1 MIQNRYGDRG
11 QAFPIYI
18 VMVASLLFLAFAF
31 FTVGKASAVRNGAQG
46 AADAAALAAAQEA
59 RSEMGTGFLA
69 ALLLPGGLEDF
80 FDDNKFFDPGPCAA
94 ARELAAKN
102 RADVTPIDGTGR
114 GCFSVPGFLRDEIT
128 VDVKTRYTVGK
139 SVIPGT
145 EQRHA
150 TARATAVVEFR
161 CSLPEPEPEG
171 SASPGG
177 DTDGGTDDGKEEDD
191 KPGPIDFNCH
201 GGDHINIDPT
211 DPGSWESLSKIL
223 FTVHLVD
230 AD

>member
-1 MIQNRYGDRG
+1 MIQHRYRDRG

-18 VMVASLLFLAFAF
+18 VMVASLLFLALAF
-31 FTVGKASAVRNGAQG
+31 FAVGKASAARNGAQG

-59 RSEMGTGFLA
+59 RNEMGTGFLA
-69 ALLLPGGLEDF
+69 ALLLPGGLDDF
-80 FDDNKFFDPGPCAA
+80 FRGDKFFPGRPCAA
-94 ARELAAKN
+94 AQELAAKN
-102 RADVTPIDGTGR
+102 RADVRPIDGVGS
-114 GCFSVPGFLRDEIT
+114 GCDPQLGLLRDEIT
-128 VDVKTRYTVGK
+128 VDVRTRYTVGE

-145 EQRHA
+145 EQKHA
-150 TARATAVVEFR
+150 AARATAVVEFR

-177 DTDGGTDDGKEEDD
+177 GAGGGADDGKDEDEE
-191 KPGPIDFNCH
+191 PSPIDFTCH
-201 GGDHINIDPT
+201 GGRHVTIDPT
-211 DPGSWESLSKIL
+211 KPDAWADLSKIL